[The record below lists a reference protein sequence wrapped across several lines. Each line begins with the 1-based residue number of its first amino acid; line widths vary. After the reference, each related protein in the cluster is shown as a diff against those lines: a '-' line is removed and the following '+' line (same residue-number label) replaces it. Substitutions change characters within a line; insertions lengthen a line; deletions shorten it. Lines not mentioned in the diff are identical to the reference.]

1 MFVVVTILPLMN
13 SPFRVFS
20 LIHIFNHRYFI
31 VLKCFLHEISFQII
45 DSEFNFFFK
54 GGGYKTYY
62 KTKFYEHPMNMYGK
76 KKDF

>member
-1 MFVVVTILPLMN
+1 MAQNLT
-13 SPFRVFS
+13 S
-20 LIHIFNHRYFI
+20 
-31 VLKCFLHEISFQII
+31 
-45 DSEFNFFFK
+45 FFK